1 MTRPAQ
7 AARVFVWDLPVR
19 LFHWLLAAA
28 FTGAM
33 LTAESERLRVTHVR
47 LGYAIAGLVLFRI
60 VWGFAGSR
68 HARFSSWVTGPSA
81 VWRYLRAV
89 PTARPEHHVGHN
101 PAGAAV
107 MLGLLGLGLTTGLT
121 GWLGYE
127 ELAGEWVTEV
137 HELSAYAM
145 LTLVGTHV
153 AGVLLASLRHRENLV
168 VAMVTGWKRGP
179 ATAGAGAG
187 AAASMSGAR

>member
-1 MTRPAQ
+1 MTRPPQ
-7 AARVFVWDLPVR
+7 AARVFVWDVPVR
-19 LFHWLLAAA
+19 VFHWLLAAA
-28 FTGAM
+28 FAGAL
-33 LTAESERLRVTHVR
+33 LTAESERLRLTHVR

-68 HARFSSWVTGPSA
+68 YARFSSFVTGPSA

-89 PTARPEHHVGHN
+89 PTARPEHRVGHN

-107 MLGLLGLGLTTGLT
+107 ILALLGLALTTGLT

-127 ELAGEWVTEV
+127 ELAGEWVTEA
-137 HELSAYAM
+137 HELAAYAM
-145 LTLVGTHV
+145 LALVGVHV

-168 VAMVTGWKRGP
+168 AAMVTGWKRAP
-179 ATAGAGAG
+179 TASGRAAEAG
-187 AAASMSGAR
+187 GAR

>member
-1 MTRPAQ
+1 MTRPPQ
-7 AARVFVWDLPVR
+7 AARVFVWDVPVR
-19 LFHWLLAAA
+19 VFHWLLAAA
-28 FTGAM
+28 FAGAL

-68 HARFSSWVTGPSA
+68 YARFSSFVTGPSA

-107 MLGLLGLGLTTGLT
+107 ILALLGLALTTGLT

-127 ELAGEWVTEV
+127 AIAGDWVTDI

-145 LTLVGTHV
+145 LALVGVHV
-153 AGVLLASLRHRENLV
+153 AGVVLASLRHRENLV
-168 VAMVTGWKRGP
+168 AAMVTGWKRAP
-179 ATAGAGAG
+179 TALGRAAEAGG
-187 AAASMSGAR
+187 TR

>member
-1 MTRPAQ
+1 MTHLPQ
-7 AARVFVWDLPVR
+7 VARVFVWDLPVR
-19 LFHWLLAAA
+19 LFHWLLAGA
-28 FTGAM
+28 FTGAL
-33 LTAESERLRVTHVR
+33 LTAESERIRVTHVR

-60 VWGFAGSR
+60 VWGFAGNR
-68 HARFSSWVTGPSA
+68 YARFSSFVTGPSA

-89 PTARPEHHVGHN
+89 PTASAEHHIGHN

-107 MLGLLGLGLTTGLT
+107 ILGLLSLALATGLA

-145 LTLVGTHV
+145 LALVGMHV

-168 VAMVTGWKRGP
+168 AAMVTGWKRAP
-179 ATAGAGAG
+179 TASGR
-187 AAASMSGAR
+187 AAETGGAR

>member
-7 AARVFVWDLPVR
+7 AARVFVWDVPVR
-19 LFHWLLAAA
+19 VFHWLLAAA
-28 FTGAM
+28 FAGAL

-68 HARFSSWVTGPSA
+68 YARFSSFVTGPSA

-107 MLGLLGLGLTTGLT
+107 ILALLGLALTTGLT

-127 ELAGEWVTEV
+127 ELAGEWVTEA
-137 HELSAYAM
+137 HELAAYAM
-145 LTLVGTHV
+145 LALVGVHV

-168 VAMVTGWKRGP
+168 AAMVTGWKRAP
-179 ATAGAGAG
+179 TASGRAAEAG
-187 AAASMSGAR
+187 GAR

>member
-1 MTRPAQ
+1 MTRPPQ
-7 AARVFVWDLPVR
+7 SARVFVWDVPVR

-28 FTGAM
+28 FTGAL

-68 HARFSSWVTGPSA
+68 YARFSSFVTGPSA

-107 MLGLLGLGLTTGLT
+107 ILALLGLALTTGLT

-127 ELAGEWVTEV
+127 ELAGEWVTEA
-137 HELSAYAM
+137 HELAAYAM
-145 LTLVGTHV
+145 LALVGVHV

-168 VAMVTGWKRGP
+168 AAMVTGWKRTP
-179 ATAGAGAG
+179 TASGR
-187 AAASMSGAR
+187 AAEARGVR

>member
-1 MTRPAQ
+1 MTRPPQ
-7 AARVFVWDLPVR
+7 AARVFVWDVPVR
-19 LFHWLLAAA
+19 VFHWLLAAA
-28 FTGAM
+28 FAGAL

-68 HARFSSWVTGPSA
+68 YARFSSFVTGPSA

-107 MLGLLGLGLTTGLT
+107 ILGLLSLALATGLT

-127 ELAGEWVTEV
+127 EIAGEWVTEA
-137 HELSAYAM
+137 HELAAYAM
-145 LTLVGTHV
+145 LALVGVHV
-153 AGVLLASLRHRENLV
+153 AGVVLASLRHRENLV
-168 VAMVTGWKRGP
+168 AAMVTGWKRAP
-179 ATAGAGAG
+179 TASGRVAEAGG
-187 AAASMSGAR
+187 TR

>member
-1 MTRPAQ
+1 MTRPPQ
-7 AARVFVWDLPVR
+7 AARVFVWDVPVR
-19 LFHWLLAAA
+19 VFHWLLAAA
-28 FTGAM
+28 FAGAL

-68 HARFSSWVTGPSA
+68 YARFSSFVTGPSA

-107 MLGLLGLGLTTGLT
+107 ILALLGLALTTGLT

-127 ELAGEWVTEV
+127 ELAGEWVTEA
-137 HELSAYAM
+137 HELAAYAM
-145 LTLVGTHV
+145 LALVGVHV

-168 VAMVTGWKRGP
+168 AAMVTGWKRAP
-179 ATAGAGAG
+179 TASGRAAEAG
-187 AAASMSGAR
+187 GAR